1 MLNNLPSL
9 GIRMDTSSNIYDRA
23 QSIWCR
29 WTLIRSNS
37 KNDQCPNW
45 VWDLYLIPG
54 SRQTAETNKCLET
67 ANMQSMASR
76 AVPGLAVLQIAD
88 LFSTQAPNDTTLRSP
103 DHLIIQELGAL
114 RPSKC
119 LMSEKSCI
127 SGNQKISAIS
137 AINRGIEA
145 EKLLAS
151 WLLWAQFSRIT
162 SPL

>member
-1 MLNNLPSL
+1 
-9 GIRMDTSSNIYDRA
+9 
-23 QSIWCR
+23 
-29 WTLIRSNS
+29 
-37 KNDQCPNW
+37 
-45 VWDLYLIPG
+45 
-54 SRQTAETNKCLET
+54 
-67 ANMQSMASR
+67 MQSMASS
-76 AVPGLAVLQIAD
+76 AVPGLAVLQITD
-88 LFSTQAPNDTTLRSP
+88 LFSTRAPNDTTLRSP

-151 WLLWAQFSRIT
+151 
-162 SPL
+162 